1 LPDDYLPKDHWGHSY
16 CPYLDISEPGQAAM
30 AWQAKQPKTLPD
42 QVLADII
49 AKRIVAKKG
58 AEKMTDKQ
66 KKKPGSRSL
75 LDLAQDLEWDQ

>member
-1 LPDDYLPKDHWGHSY
+1 
-16 CPYLDISEPGQAAM
+16 M
-30 AWQAKQPKTLPD
+30 VPD

-58 AEKMTDKQ
+58 AEKMMGND

-75 LDLAQDLEWDQ
+75 ADLAQELEWE